1 MVNAMELF
9 RLQLIFV
16 LIQLVIGV
24 WTRFAPVKKISN
36 PSKKAFVGCCYY
48 SKRAAGSQEMWDYA
62 QKRYSYWS
70 LFLLL
75 PSGVASYAAAK
86 IFVFAIPYIFHGDA
100 PSMFYLMLSLL
111 VPIGFLMECR
121 MLTERDLK
129 ALTQKES

>member
-1 MVNAMELF
+1 MVDVMELF

-24 WTRFAPVKKISN
+24 WIRFAPVKKISN

-48 SKRAAGSQEMWDYA
+48 SRRAAENQEMWDYA

-75 PSGVASYAAAK
+75 PSGVASYVAAK
-86 IFVFAIPYIFHGDA
+86 ILIFVIPWIFHGGS
-100 PSMFYLMLSLL
+100 PSIPYLMLSLL
-111 VPIGFLMECR
+111 VPIGFLAECR

-129 ALTQKES
+129 ERSVKK